1 MDTSY
6 SFSNSLSFLITT
18 AELYLKAELG
28 RRLKPYGLT
37 QEQWAVLNLLWETN
51 GVTQKEL
58 AVRSL
63 KDQPNMTRILR
74 RLEQKGLI
82 VRKGNSEDRRSYI
95 ISITPKG
102 QQMREAT
109 IDVALKIRQQAF
121 AGLNLEES
129 EKLRSMLTR
138 ISNNLLSMQNL

>member
-1 MDTSY
+1 MSPNY

-28 RRLKPYGLT
+28 RRLKPFGLT
-37 QEQWAVLNLLWETN
+37 TEQWAVLTLLWETD
-51 GVTQKEL
+51 GVTQKTL

-82 VRKGNSEDRRSYI
+82 VRTGNREDGRSLL
-95 ISITPKG
+95 ITLTAKG
-102 QQMREAT
+102 QQQREAT
-109 IDVALKIRQQAF
+109 IDLALGLRRQAF
-121 AGLNLEES
+121 AGLSEEECALLS
-129 EKLRSMLTR
+129 SMLAR
-138 ISNNLLSMQNL
+138 INNNLLSLQSA

>member
-1 MDTSY
+1 MDTTY
-6 SFSNSLSFLITT
+6 SFSDSISFLITI

-28 RRLKPYGLT
+28 RQLKPYGLT

-51 GVTQKEL
+51 GITQKSL

-82 VRKGNSEDRRSYI
+82 FRAENSEDRRSYI
-95 ISITPKG
+95 ISITAKG
-102 QQMREAT
+102 QELREAT
-109 IDVALKIRQQAF
+109 IDIAMGIRRQAF
-121 AGLNLEES
+121 AGFDTRES
-129 EKLRSMLTR
+129 EQLRSLLTR
-138 ISNNLLSMQNL
+138 INCNLLGMRNI